1 MESFYRMMRK
11 KHEVLMVGSNPFG
24 GQWNFDKD
32 NRKSFGKDGPPLIPT
47 RQPFEP
53 DDVTRSVQ
61 AMVDRMFPDAPGKS
75 EGFAEPV
82 TPDQARQALKDFIA
96 YRLPDFGTYEDA
108 IATGYV
114 TLYHSRLSA
123 AMNLHLISPTEVC
136 EAALEAYEIGD
147 APINAVEGFIRQ
159 IGFKIPH

>member
-1 MESFYRMMRK
+1 MLRAAKEFEPDQICVTRTGDWHVQETLTKAAGNRFVLVEDDHFFTTPDDFAKFSEGRKKLVLEDFYRPLRRK
-11 KHEVLMVGSNPFG
+11 TGWLMEGNDPVG

-32 NRKSFGKDGPPLIPT
+32 NRKSFDKEGPPLIPT

-61 AMVDRMFPDAPGKS
+61 AMIDRMFPDAPGKS

-96 YRLPDFGTYEDA
+96 YRLM
-108 IATGYV
+108 
-114 TLYHSRLSA
+114 L
-123 AMNLHLISPTEVC
+123 NL
-136 EAALEAYEIGD
+136 
-147 APINAVEGFIRQ
+147 
-159 IGFKIPH
+159 